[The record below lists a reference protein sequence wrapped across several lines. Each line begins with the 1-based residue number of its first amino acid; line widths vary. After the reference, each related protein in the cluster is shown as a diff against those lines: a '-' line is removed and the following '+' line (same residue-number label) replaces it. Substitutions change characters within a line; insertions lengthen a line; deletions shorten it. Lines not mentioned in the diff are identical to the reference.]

1 MVSRSRV
8 PGVVAMFAAM
18 RDIAFQIQS
27 LASELRAAGAAS
39 RRGRRIRLRAGGRAS
54 QSGVLRIFAGP
65 LRQAHIFDRRCH
77 LGGIRSFL
85 HSGGLG
91 IMSVVHHR

>member
-1 MVSRSRV
+1 MVSRSSV
-8 PGVVAMFAAM
+8 PRVVATFVAVCDVASK
-18 RDIAFQIQS
+18 IQS
-27 LASELRAAGAAS
+27 LASEQRAAAGAAS
-39 RRGRRIRLRAGGRAS
+39 RQGRGSGYGQAS
-54 QSGVLRIFAGP
+54 QSGALRVFAGP